1 MKFVVF
7 MLVHFLVQ
15 IFILFLIESNLLRN
29 IRYMLSRKG
38 ESKKQKQ
45 INEQQSQLE
54 KEYGDL
60 SKDSNVCDEETRV
73 AGLRENDLKKQE
85 IFIVDNLKKN
95 YGNFMAV
102 KGISFGMKSSE
113 CFGLLGVNGAGK
125 TSTFKMI
132 TGDEMITFGN
142 AFINQISIKSELR
155 KVYLTIYF
163 LKIILYLL
171 IIIF

>member
-60 SKDSNVCDEETRV
+60 SKDSDVCDEETRV

-85 IFIVDNLKKN
+85 IFTVDNLKKN
-95 YGNFMAV
+95 YGNF
-102 KGISFGMKSSE
+102 KLF
-113 CFGLLGVNGAGK
+113 F
-125 TSTFKMI
+125 
-132 TGDEMITFGN
+132 
-142 AFINQISIKSELR
+142 SI
-155 KVYLTIYF
+155 IYS
-163 LKIILYLL
+163 IVR
-171 IIIF
+171 IFSLSLF

>member
-1 MKFVVF
+1 
-7 MLVHFLVQ
+7 
-15 IFILFLIESNLLRN
+15 
-29 IRYMLSRKG
+29 MLSRKG

-60 SKDSNVCDEETRV
+60 SKDSDVCDEETRV

-132 TGDEMITFGN
+132 TYLIKNSKFYTFL
-142 AFINQISIKSELR
+142 SH
-155 KVYLTIYF
+155 
-163 LKIILYLL
+163 
-171 IIIF
+171 